1 MTYTNLNE
9 VISET
14 TMDNLTYD
22 IPAIQKL
29 RIEAVIAKSNGVVTQ
44 SEKLLEEV

>member
-1 MTYTNLNE
+1 MIYTNLNE
-9 VISET
+9 VISKS
-14 TMDNLTYD
+14 TMDDLTYA

-29 RIEAVIAKSNGVVTQ
+29 RIEAVIAKSNEAVTQ

>member
-9 VISET
+9 VISKS
-14 TMDNLTYD
+14 TMDDLTYA
-22 IPAIQKL
+22 IPEIQKL
-29 RIEAVIAKSNGVVTQ
+29 RIEAVIAKSNEAVTQ